1 MKPMRIPLLLI
12 AAVSAFA
19 ADAKLTPE
27 MQAVVNHVSSDSLR
41 GHLSFLASD
50 LLEGRATPSLGLDLA
65 AEYIAAQFRRAHLEP
80 AGDDQYFQTAMVT
93 VREQNPSRFE
103 MTVTAGDRIVRVDPG
118 QTSILPDKPIQ
129 LVNVPIIAVDGEI
142 SAELASGKVILL
154 AGRERPPAIPSS
166 AVLVLTQSQGVRPV
180 VLDSEAPG
188 RQGVLNIVASS
199 ELVELL
205 RNARDARVTLHVEP
219 SIERTAKVR
228 NVAGILRGSDS
239 ALRDTYVM
247 VTAHY
252 DHLGM
257 RATGEDK
264 IFNGANDDGSGT
276 VSVIEIA
283 SALAALDP
291 HPKRSILFVTFFGE
305 EIGLVGS
312 RYYGRHPLEPLVNT
326 IADLNL
332 EQVGRTDDSEG
343 PQVGTATVTGFDFS
357 GLTDVLINAGALTGV
372 KVYKNEQ
379 NSDPYFAFSDNQPLA
394 DAGVPAHTLGI
405 AFDFPDYHGVGDEW
419 PKIDYQNMAKVDRMV
434 AVGVLHLASE
444 AAPPKWNDSNPAVK
458 KYVDAAKKLKQ

>member
-1 MKPMRIPLLLI
+1 MTPVRSLVLLI
-12 AAVSAFA
+12 ATISSFA
-19 ADAKLTPE
+19 GDPKLTPE
-27 MQAVVNHVSSDSLR
+27 MQAVVNHISADSLR

-65 AEYIAAQFRRAHLEP
+65 AEYIAAQFRRAGLEP
-80 AGDDQYFQTAMVT
+80 VGDDRYFQTAILT
-93 VREQNPSRFE
+93 VREQNPSGFE
-103 MTVTAGDRIVRVDPG
+103 MTVTAGDKTLQVDPR
-118 QTSILPDKPIQ
+118 QTSILADKAIH
-129 LVNVPIIAVDGEI
+129 LENVPIVAVDGQI
-142 SAELASGKVILL
+142 SEALARGKVILWI
-154 AGRERPPAIPSS
+154 GRGRPTIPSS
-166 AVLVLTQSQGVRPV
+166 VALLLFPSQRSRTEVF
-180 VLDSEAPG
+180 DSEVPE
-188 RQGVLNIVASS
+188 RQGAQNTIASP
-199 ELVELL
+199 ELTELL
-205 RNARDARVTLHVEP
+205 KNGRDARVTLHIQPAVE
-219 SIERTAKVR
+219 RKVKVR

-252 DHLGM
+252 DHLGVRM
-257 RATGEDK
+257 DGEDK

-283 SALAALDP
+283 GALTALEP

-343 PQVGTATVTGFDFS
+343 PQVGTATVTGFEFS
-357 GLTDVLINAGALTGV
+357 ELTGV
-372 KVYKNEQ
+372 LIDAGRLIGVRVYKNEQ
-379 NSDPYFAFSDNQPLA
+379 NSDPYFAFSDNQALA
-394 DAGVPAHTLGI
+394 DAGVPAHTLGV

-434 AVGVLHLASE
+434 ALSLLHLASE
-444 AAPPKWNDSNPAVK
+444 AAPPQWNDSNPATK
-458 KYVDAAKKLKQ
+458 KYVDAAKKLKH